1 MATTIVNVLMD
12 NGTGTNVKLYYI
24 ASQTGSFTAEPKR
37 FDLTAS
43 LITAFGLS
51 PDDYEPGDGYT
62 LGRLEF
68 IFSGEDKDASYIKIK
83 DKVKAI
89 APDAKFSDNG
99 KTWTELQS
107 AEPPPPPPVAQ
118 TEQSVPD
125 ATPVASSSPEPEN
138 INNVAETKPI
148 EEKRAEAQ
156 KDIKPQAKIGIDGY
170 ASSPVVYD
178 ITHFNNPDGTY
189 KSMVSKGYDVVLTDR
204 IFAEIQNKNNI
215 AKTESKA
222 GWTVTPDEITV
233 PIVDENVEAAYSE
246 MKSKMLDMWPLK
258 FTKDTYLGEV
268 VSDVPESKSAPRET
282 NNNTSDTDATI
293 NKNKL
298 IDSAAIG
305 EEGKKNILEVA
316 KKEKKL
322 VEKAKPSKE
331 TLVIEPIQDT
341 ETGDNTGKSDKPVI
355 GPASEEELQ
364 YQYSDEEVTQ
374 DYYNTADNVNNP
386 SSSGDTSAAN
396 AGDGIYYEDM
406 VIEDDNY
413 GAYQPVSEPGTY
425 SPTSSSD
432 GSGSLLSNPDAKS
445 VNISS
450 DGKSSLGGVILN
462 ASTMKATLQ
471 KLNYKWYD
479 KGINMIGIRA
489 KSIVPDAFNDLMV
502 MVWYENGQEKFKSYI
517 MTTYPGKA
525 PLLKPKISGGV
536 AIMKPGQYINAY
548 YIGYHLKGVFGL
560 SHPCLQQNINIP
572 FYRDNTKTGIPHTN
586 ETTVVNNAGSIG
598 MNIHRSNI
606 PSSNVVSTWSE
617 GCQVFKIKA
626 QHDEFLII
634 CEKFREQTG
643 NKFTYTLI
651 RQEDIVVP
659 QVQASTGNS
668 SSGLWG

>member
-1 MATTIVNVLMD
+1 MAATIVNVLMD

-62 LGRLEF
+62 LNRLEF
-68 IFSGEDKDASYIKIK
+68 IFSGEDKDAGYIKIK
-83 DKVKAI
+83 DKVKAV

-107 AEPPPPPPVAQ
+107 AEPPPPPPVTQ
-118 TEQSVPD
+118 TEQSAPDPVP
-125 ATPVASSSPEPEN
+125 AASTPEPEN

-156 KDIKPQAKIGIDGY
+156 KDMKPQAKIGIDGY

-204 IFAEIQNKNNI
+204 IFAEIQNKDNI

-222 GWTVTPDEITV
+222 GWTVTPDEIVVT
-233 PIVDENVEAAYSE
+233 IVDENVEAAYTE
-246 MKSKMLDMWPLK
+246 IKSKLLEKWPLK
-258 FTKDTYLGEV
+258 FTKDKYLGEV

-298 IDSAAIG
+298 IDSSAISD
-305 EEGKKNILEVA
+305 EGKKNILEVA

-331 TLVIEPIQDT
+331 VIETSFTKDCDDGSVSIT
-341 ETGDNTGKSDKPVI
+341 SDKPVI

-364 YQYSDEEVTQ
+364 YQYSDEEVSQ

-386 SSSGDTSAAN
+386 SVSGSTSAADN
-396 AGDGIYYEDM
+396 GGEYYEDM
-406 VIEDDNY
+406 VVEDDNY

-450 DGKSSLGGVILN
+450 DGKSSLGGVTLN
-462 ASTMKATLQ
+462 AATMKSTLQ

-479 KGINMIGIRA
+479 KGINIIGIRA
-489 KSIVPDAFNDLMV
+489 KSIVRNKYNDKIIV
-502 MVWYENGQEKFKSYI
+502 VWYENGQEKFKSYP
-517 MTTYPGKA
+517 MTTYPGETY
-525 PLLKPKISGGV
+525 LKKPIKPNNAC
-536 AIMKPGQYINAY
+536 AIMKPGQFINAY
-548 YIGYHLKGVFGL
+548 NLGFHQ
-560 SHPCLQQNINIP
+560 SRQNHPALVERLFIP
-572 FYRDNTKTGIPHTN
+572 FYRDMTKDGLPHITGP
-586 ETTVVNNAGSIG
+586 TVQEVTKGDSIG
-598 MNIHRSNI
+598 MNIHGAWYNKTATRVDDCSA
-606 PSSNVVSTWSE
+606 
-617 GCQVFKIKA
+617 GCQVFQVWSHK
-626 QHDEFLII
+626 DEFLII